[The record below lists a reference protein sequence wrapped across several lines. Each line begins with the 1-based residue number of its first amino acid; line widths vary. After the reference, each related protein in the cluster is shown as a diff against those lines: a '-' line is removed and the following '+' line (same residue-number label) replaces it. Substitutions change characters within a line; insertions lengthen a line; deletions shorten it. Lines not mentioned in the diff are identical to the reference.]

1 MEIDKAKAF
10 HLPDGCYLKMQTSE
24 GKVNAN
30 EKDERRWRSLD
41 VSLVRSS
48 GIEEVLCCFDYE
60 DQKGLRILV
69 YDDEHENPVFEH
81 LVKLESEAEK

>member
-10 HLPDGCYLKMQTSE
+10 RLPDGCYLKMQTSE
-24 GKVNAN
+24 GRVNAN
-30 EKDERRWRSLD
+30 EKDDRNWRSLD
-41 VSLVRSS
+41 VSLIRPS

-69 YDDEHENPVFEH
+69 YDEEHEEPIFEH
-81 LVKLESEAEK
+81 LVSVDSEAEK